1 MDNFKSSILI
11 AVFTF
16 FIAFLV
22 TLSSQTRVQYVNF
35 LTALITLVIIILI
48 GILSDMIGVAATVA
62 RKKSFNARA
71 AKKLF
76 GAKQGLYLA
85 KHGDRVASFMCD
97 IIGDICG
104 TVSGAIGAVIVIRI
118 VSKWGGSTT
127 LINLFIIGII
137 SALTVGGKAYLKS
150 YGMKNA
156 DEIIFFVGKSIASF
170 GLLKKMVQSKLRG
183 E

>member
-22 TLSSQTRVQYVNF
+22 TLSSQTRVQYVNL

-48 GILSDMIGVAATVA
+48 GIIFDMIGVAATVA
-62 RKKSFNARA
+62 RKKTFNARA
-71 AKKLF
+71 AKKVF

-85 KHGDRVASFMCD
+85 RHGDRVASFMCD

-104 TVSGAIGAVIVIRI
+104 TVSGAIGAVIVIKI
-118 VSKWGGSTT
+118 IIAVKKVTYLILVCELSVTKKAIKNVKTAINT
-127 LINLFIIGII
+127 L
-137 SALTVGGKAYLKS
+137 
-150 YGMKNA
+150 
-156 DEIIFFVGKSIASF
+156 
-170 GLLKKMVQSKLRG
+170 LLKLSK
-183 E
+183 

>member
-1 MDNFKSSILI
+1 M
-11 AVFTF
+11 
-16 FIAFLV
+16 V
-22 TLSSQTRVQYVNF
+22 TLSSQTRIQYVKFSN
-35 LTALITLVIIILI
+35 AIIILIVIILI
-48 GILSDMIGVAATVA
+48 GIISDMIGVAATVA
-62 RKKSFNARA
+62 RKEPFNARA
-71 AKKLF
+71 AKKVF
-76 GAKQGLYLA
+76 AAKQGLYIV
-85 KHGDRVASFMCD
+85 KHGDKVASFMCD

-118 VSKWGGSTT
+118 VNNWGGSST
-127 LINLFIIGII
+127 LINLIIICII
-137 SALTVGGKAYLKS
+137 SSITVGGKAYLKS